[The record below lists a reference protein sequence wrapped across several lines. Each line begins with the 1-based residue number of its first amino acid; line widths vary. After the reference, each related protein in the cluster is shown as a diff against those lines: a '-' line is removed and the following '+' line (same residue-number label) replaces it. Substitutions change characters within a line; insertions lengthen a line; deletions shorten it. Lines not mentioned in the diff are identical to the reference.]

1 MTNRFLKRENS
12 INRFFI
18 SIIGPYTKKP
28 RIEPKGNRFKKL
40 RAIKAS
46 EVEQAENA
54 KAKSIITRS
63 EPAALPPVM
72 LKNSCGTAARI
83 RAVIKAPRIKK
94 GPAVK
99 NSEHVCIS
107 SVYSFACTHRT
118 PPPAAASLKKS
129 G

>member
-1 MTNRFLKRENS
+1 M
-12 INRFFI
+12 

-28 RIEPKGNRFKKL
+28 RIEPKENRFKKL

-46 EVEQAENA
+46 EVEQAENT
-54 KAKSIITRS
+54 KANSIIKIRET
-63 EPAALPPVM
+63 AALPPVM

-83 RAVIKAPRIKK
+83 KAVIKVPSIKN

-99 NSEHVCIS
+99 NSEQVCIS

-118 PPPAAASLKKS
+118 RPPAAALLKKS